1 MTKNKDTNG
10 IVRLF
15 VTGFVMGA
23 ADLVP
28 GVSGGTIAFIAGIY
42 EELIFS
48 IKKVSGE
55 VLKLGLQLKFKE
67 AVKETP
73 LGFLIP
79 LFVGV
84 ASAFLFL
91 SRGLSYL
98 LETHPVYLWSL
109 FFGLIVA
116 SALVVRKRVVTWDWW
131 DIAVFVAAAVGA
143 YLLVGAVPT
152 ETPASYLFM
161 FLTGAIAICAM
172 ILPGISGSFLLVIMG
187 KYEQILG
194 ALVDHDFVTLAL
206 VAAGAVV
213 GLAVFSRVLSWL
225 FATYHD
231 IVVAVLTGFM
241 VGSLRKV
248 WPWKEVLQT
257 RVNSDGH
264 MVSVVE
270 RNVLPNS
277 WGFELLLSLL
287 LAVFGAFLILQLD
300 KLHVVDEHTEDVG
313 NELAKTHKQA
323 LKNQKHN

>member
-1 MTKNKDTNG
+1 MVKETKNS
-10 IVRLF
+10 IRLI
-15 VTGFVMGA
+15 VTGFAMGT

-42 EELIFS
+42 EELIYS
-48 IKKVSGE
+48 IKKVSGD
-55 VLKLGLQLKFKE
+55 VVKLGFRLKFKE
-67 AVKETP
+67 AIKETP

-84 ASAFLFL
+84 ASAFMFL
-91 SRGLSYL
+91 SQGLSYL

-116 SALVVRKRVVTWDWW
+116 SALVVRKRVVVWDWW
-131 DIAVFVAAAVGA
+131 DIGVFLVSLVFA
-143 YLLVGAVPT
+143 YVIVGAVPT
-152 ETPASYLFM
+152 KTPATYPFM

-172 ILPGISGSFLLVIMG
+172 ILPGVSGSFLLVVMG

-194 ALVDHDFVTLAL
+194 ALVERDFVTLA
-206 VAAGAVV
+206 VVGVGAVV

-225 FATYHD
+225 FERYHD
-231 IVVAVLTGFM
+231 VVVAVLTGFM

-248 WPWKEVLQT
+248 WPWKQVLTT

-264 MVSVVE
+264 VVPMLE
-270 RNVLPNS
+270 RNILPES
-277 WGFELLLSLL
+277 
-287 LAVFGAFLILQLD
+287 FGAEFILSIGLAALGALLILQLD

-313 NELAKTHKQA
+313 PELAKKHKKA
-323 LKNQKHN
+323 LKSQKH